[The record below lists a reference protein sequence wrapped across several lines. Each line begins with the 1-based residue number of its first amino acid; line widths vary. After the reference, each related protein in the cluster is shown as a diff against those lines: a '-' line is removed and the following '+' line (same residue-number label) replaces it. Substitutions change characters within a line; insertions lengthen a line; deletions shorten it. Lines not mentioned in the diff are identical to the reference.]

1 MIKCLRFGFLLSVLS
16 NLAQAQVDSTFVK
29 GELKLEDGF
38 YILTKDKFRN
48 PLLNNPFLEND
59 FFFIDLEPVL
69 ATDAIDRLE
78 IVESNF
84 DGDQILV
91 VYFREQH
98 WDDWRM
104 TTQNNI
110 SKSIVL
116 ILQNEIIDISQIM
129 SKIENGTSAI
139 FAKDRGVS
147 FLKKIKEKLEK

>member
-1 MIKCLRFGFLLSVLS
+1 MIKCLRFGFLLIVIS

-59 FFFIDLEPVL
+59 FFFIDPEPVL

-104 TTQNNI
+104 ATQNNI

-129 SKIENGTSAI
+129 SKICC
-139 FAKDRGVS
+139 FVKR
-147 FLKKIKEKLEK
+147 KIKPST